1 MYDFYDDMEE
11 KKKGKEKKK
20 VCTKFFSLLNLQIKI
35 ILKCKNKY
43 NMQNKTRIL
52 SVLTIYKQKKKKKE
66 NTKQLYIL
74 NKSLIYQN

>member
-1 MYDFYDDMEE
+1 
-11 KKKGKEKKK
+11 
-20 VCTKFFSLLNLQIKI
+20 
-35 ILKCKNKY
+35 
-43 NMQNKTRIL
+43 MQNKTRIL